1 MYANAPAQTIS
12 DLVANATLATDIAN
26 PTTASFYNVSEASFS
41 NLSEENLP
49 QNVAKTKFQPI
60 VIGIVAGE
68 VSGDALGADF
78 MRQMNNLRDD
88 IVWVG
93 VGGAQMQAQG
103 LNSVIDMS
111 RLSVMGLVEVVKH
124 LPDLFK
130 ARDEILAAFKKN
142 AIDIFVGIDAPDF
155 TLRLG

>member
-12 DLVANATLATDIAN
+12 DLAANATLATYTAN
-26 PTTASFYNVSEASFS
+26 LSEASFS
-41 NLSEENLP
+41 NLSGENLP

-88 IVWVG
+88 IVWWAWV
-93 VGGAQMQAQG
+93 VHRCKRRG
-103 LNSVIDMS
+103 L
-111 RLSVMGLVEVVKH
+111 
-124 LPDLFK
+124 
-130 ARDEILAAFKKN
+130 
-142 AIDIFVGIDAPDF
+142 
-155 TLRLG
+155 TQ

>member
-12 DLVANATLATDIAN
+12 DLAANAALATDIAN
-26 PTTASFYNVSEASFS
+26 PSTASFS
-41 NLSEENLP
+41 NPSDQNLL
-49 QNVAKTKFQPI
+49 QNIAKTKFQPI

-103 LNSVIDMS
+103 LNSVI
-111 RLSVMGLVEVVKH
+111 
-124 LPDLFK
+124 
-130 ARDEILAAFKKN
+130 
-142 AIDIFVGIDAPDF
+142 
-155 TLRLG
+155 